1 MKNYSYF
8 RHFNPFYMEKKH
20 KDQKALTL
28 SQLVTTEAIQARAI
42 SGINI
47 SQRVREKNP
56 TKYPAS
62 TLATLVWAGGS
73 AEDTA

>member
-20 KDQKALTL
+20 KGQKALTL
-28 SQLVTTEAIQARAI
+28 SHLVTTEARQARATP
-42 SGINI
+42 GINI

-56 TKYPAS
+56 NKYPAL

-73 AEDTA
+73 AEDTT